1 MATEEKARSSEDA
14 RLVMEKKLAE
24 VEKKLEAAELKLAEV
39 VSLNLAQVDAM
50 AELKMALESL

>member
-24 VEKKLEAAELKLAEV
+24 AEKKLEAAELKLAEV